1 MINSFPHF
9 INSQTETLI
18 LGTMPG
24 VASLQKQEYYAHK
37 RNHFWK
43 IMYTLF
49 GSLPISEI
57 FSEKIKLLQEN
68 RLGLWDVLENCER
81 KGSLDVHIK
90 NQKEND
96 FESLFKE
103 FPHIEKIIFNGK
115 ESHRYFVKQ
124 FGQIK
129 GITYYVMPST
139 SPANTMSFENKLK
152 IWSTCFQ

>member
-1 MINSFPHF
+1 MIQSFLPYIDHNTR
-9 INSQTETLI
+9 ILI

-24 VASLQKQEYYAHK
+24 VQSLAKQEYYAHP

-49 GSLPISEI
+49 NSLPMDDA
-57 FSEKIKLLQEN
+57 FSKKINLLQEHAI
-68 RLGLWDVLENCER
+68 GLWDVLENCER

-96 FESLFKE
+96 FISLFE
-103 FPHIEKIIFNGK
+103 QYPQINTIIFNGK
-115 ESHRYFVKQ
+115 ESHKYFFKK

-129 GITYYVMPST
+129 GITYHVMPST
-139 SPANTMSFENKLK
+139 SPANTMSFDKKFAL
-152 IWSTCFQ
+152 WSSCF

>member
-43 IMYTLF
+43 IIYNLF
-49 GSLPISEI
+49 SSLPISEI
-57 FSEKIKLLQEN
+57 YIEKIKLLKEN

-96 FESLFKE
+96 FQSLFKE
-103 FPHIEKIIFNGK
+103 FPHIQKIIFNGK
-115 ESHRYFVKQ
+115 ESHRYF
-124 FGQIK
+124 IK
-129 GITYYVMPST
+129 
-139 SPANTMSFENKLK
+139 NLDK
-152 IWSTCFQ
+152 